1 MLLLCVC
8 WWKWCDVDPTTLLLE
23 LVELLSGLGVAIVVL
38 GFRQQRS
45 GCNAEWNF
53 ALSAS
58 RRDTAPLERSSCTRA
73 TSVPLLPSN
82 PVGNIV
88 NHGFTAQCLTYFSIT
103 YANQHTLHISFISPY
118 THVRYSIVSTRY
130 VIQQNSEHKSSY
142 APLICIVSVHL
153 SLEFTF
159 FLCET
164 QFSINVL
171 YFIYISVAFEGWASR
186 GLCQWMEFAQLS

>member
-1 MLLLCVC
+1 MTTVNIDNLTLSGAPHWQHRGFILKVLTGNVELFCLSWLWVCWFWEATLYLFLLTRVFSWNRKLWNKGHCRLPCMLLLCVC
-8 WWKWCDVDPTTLLLE
+8 WWKWCDVDPTMLLLLLE

-58 RRDTAPLERSSCTRA
+58 RRDTAPLERSSCTRD

-88 NHGFTAQCLTYFSIT
+88 NHGFA
-103 YANQHTLHISFISPY
+103 A
-118 THVRYSIVSTRY
+118 
-130 VIQQNSEHKSSY
+130 
-142 APLICIVSVHL
+142 
-153 SLEFTF
+153 
-159 FLCET
+159 
-164 QFSINVL
+164 
-171 YFIYISVAFEGWASR
+171 
-186 GLCQWMEFAQLS
+186 